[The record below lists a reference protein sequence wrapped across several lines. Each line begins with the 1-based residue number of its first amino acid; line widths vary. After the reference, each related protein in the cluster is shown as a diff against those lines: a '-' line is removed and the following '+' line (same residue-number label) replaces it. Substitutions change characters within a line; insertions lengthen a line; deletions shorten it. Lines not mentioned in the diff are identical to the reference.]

1 MNPETLYQG
10 ATDVFLAK
18 VRADFD
24 AIEDQAL
31 TSFEAYKTYS
41 LMGTDP
47 MADSLFTD
55 VGETTEDGDR
65 AVWRHIGTT
74 GVEGS
79 GKRSAGGTYPRATFI
94 RNFETEVFDPDEQ
107 DANSFLVPD
116 ERNDKEGNKYATIL
130 GRAKKLLIKQNR
142 TNIQDPFEVFNLAFT
157 APSDMPTRLF
167 VRGNAGLDGNKTPLN
182 ERLISIQHARADGGA
197 TQSNAVQSAGN
208 ARAFSD
214 DAYFAAREQ
223 GATFTDDVGEDSPR
237 FGGNTTIIIPP
248 ANGLVRAAK
257 EINESDKV
265 VGSNNNEINVH
276 SGMFGRVISTPSL
289 LRSKYVS
296 GVTDTNK
303 WFLVD
308 ESSRDAETGCGLV
321 CISFVPLE
329 TDVYRDSGVDSVVY
343 KIKQTRVYG
352 FTDWR
357 NIVGSKGDGNAY
369 SA

>member
-24 AIEDQAL
+24 AMEDQAL

-55 VGETTEDGDR
+55 VGETTEEGDR

-79 GKRSAGGTYPRATFI
+79 GKRHAGGNYPRATFL
-94 RNFETEVFDPDEQ
+94 RNYETEVFDPDEQ

-116 ERNDKEGNKYATIL
+116 ERNDKEGKKYAAIL

-142 TNIQDPFEVFNLAFT
+142 TNIQDPFEVFNLAFS
-157 APSDMPTRLF
+157 APSVQPTRLF

-197 TQSNAVQSAGN
+197 TQSNAIQSSGN

-223 GATFTDDVGEDSPR
+223 GATFTDDVGEDAPR

-248 ANGLVRAAK
+248 ANGLVREAK
-257 EINESDKV
+257 EINESNQV

-289 LRSKYVS
+289 LRSKSVS
-296 GVTDTNK
+296 TITDTNK

-308 ESSRDAETGCGLV
+308 ETARDSETGCGLV
-321 CISFVPLE
+321 CITFVPLTTGVNRSE
-329 TDVYRDSGVDSVVY
+329 DVDSVIY
-343 KIKQTRVYG
+343 KIKQTKVYG

-357 NIVGSKGDGNAY
+357 NVVGSKGNGASY
-369 SA
+369 SE